1 MAMDRNPKKLSA
13 VQVPAHYT
21 IVECFIPLRQG
32 DSASK
37 RTEREPLRAQ
47 NLSAGCTHCR
57 VPFPCIIL
65 QLLGRH
71 AWPKQA
77 HGRPCCLN
85 MPVSDMPGR
94 RSTFRNLGRREQR
107 PCLIGGGSAARVPR
121 HQGWSSAAAAVVSE
135 QRNCTN
141 SSARGFRDS
150 PKLRVRQAQAPA
162 ASTSLSL
169 GLGSLAP
176 TLGCRGLMRHVTAI
190 SLQCLASRSSSLGSF
205 ASSLRPSQSSE
216 DSREPSCL
224 VPLGYTVYTIE
235 YNGYMQCNSL

>member
-1 MAMDRNPKKLSA
+1 MPGR
-13 VQVPAHYT
+13 
-21 IVECFIPLRQG
+21 
-32 DSASK
+32 SK
-37 RTEREPLRAQ
+37 Q
-47 NLSAGCTHCR
+47 
-57 VPFPCIIL
+57 
-65 QLLGRH
+65 
-71 AWPKQA
+71 

-107 PCLIGGGSAARVPR
+107 PCLIGGGSAALVPR

-141 SSARGFRDS
+141 SSAGGFRDS

-176 TLGCRGLMRHVTAI
+176 TLWMPRVDATWSRQ
-190 SLQCLASRSSSLGSF
+190 SRLQCLASRSSSLGSF